1 MSEVNKG
8 TTLPA
13 LGPRDSE
20 LDTLSRLA
28 VDSLPSGV
36 LVVRSD
42 GTIAVVN
49 RELERQFSYTRAE
62 LIGRPVEMLLPEGLR
77 LALESHGAESL
88 SSSETTAAG
97 DNTHSGRTPS
107 RRHSISC
114 RNCVEPDSERA
125 RILGTRRGRRH
136 HRAEG
141 DRTVEQPADRG
152 PDRVRAAR
160 FRFVGAIHQPPSRS
174 RERCDSRR
182 ASGDRRRARSRS
194 LQLLQGPSRRPADRS
209 GGLGANGFPARAR
222 AAQGRGVKPLV
233 PRDHA
238 CGANDVLLEPGR
250 DPQPDRSGDLSVV
263 TAFFLAQPSL
273 SQSKVSSSGPSA
285 SI

>member
-13 LGPRDSE
+13 LGPLDSE

-42 GTIAVVN
+42 GTILIVN
-49 RELERQFSYTRAE
+49 TEIERQFSYTRAE

-77 LALESHGAESL
+77 LPLESHGAESL

-97 DNTHSGRTPS
+97 AIRTLVGR
-107 RRHSISC
+107 RRDGHSISC
-114 RNCVEPDSERA
+114 RNCAEPDSERG
-125 RILGTRRGRRH
+125 RVLRTRRGRRH

-141 DRTVEQPADRG
+141 DRTVEQAADRG

-174 RERCDSRR
+174 CERCDSRR
-182 ASGDRRRARSRS
+182 ASGDWRRARSRS

-209 GGLGANGFPARAR
+209 SELGANGLPARAR
-222 AAQGRGVKPLV
+222 AA
-233 PRDHA
+233 
-238 CGANDVLLEPGR
+238 
-250 DPQPDRSGDLSVV
+250 
-263 TAFFLAQPSL
+263 
-273 SQSKVSSSGPSA
+273 
-285 SI
+285 